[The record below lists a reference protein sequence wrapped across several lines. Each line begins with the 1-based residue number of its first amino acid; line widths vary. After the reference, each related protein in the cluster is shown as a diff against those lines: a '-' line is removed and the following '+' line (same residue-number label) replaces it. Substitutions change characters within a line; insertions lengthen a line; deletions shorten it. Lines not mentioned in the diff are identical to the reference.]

1 MFCKNINIGIIGL
14 FIILQSFS
22 CTREDLVNTPGGQ
35 QDGRVRMELNLQ
47 MAQHDEVQAKSTRS
61 TAAEEDYLDP
71 NGIYVLVLNGTAD
84 ESLLKQNPVK
94 ASFTSDKKIYALMDE
109 ESTASYLCVLTN
121 LSDANKS
128 YLSSVDL
135 TKGDVTF
142 ADVRAQ
148 LTLSAATSKGI
159 MHPFPMSGLSSEIA
173 SIKKGAILPSATT
186 TISLIRAVARIDVV
200 VTEAPEKFTITGV
213 TLANAAKQGWH
224 LPLNVTQAQS
234 QSGVVQYAEA
244 TTVASNTVKQQI
256 YCYENNGKL
265 STFVNNPTRI
275 VVKGHY
281 NNTVEDTYY
290 GIEIAYGDDPQ
301 NLKYDITRNKTYT
314 VNIKKVDNVGFRT
327 LEEALRNADVNS
339 GIQADIEVSDPY
351 AHDIVTNGKQYLGT
365 TNSDMLIHPL
375 TSTSV
380 VSGATLATISYTTD
394 PNWGVGEIILPAG
407 ITFAGGTTKRLDVGE
422 AGRPVV
428 RDILINVAST
438 FTSGDVVVQIG
449 NLKKNIHVRRQPP
462 VSAVGGICE
471 DFSGKDYVKAEVIHS
486 LAGDNWIK
494 LSDVRDPVG
503 ESSLLDKITN
513 PSGGIYLHYTSNT
526 GFEGSAV
533 AREASFY
540 VTSKNDEQRS
550 RVLIQQDKFDV
561 YRDESIEQI
570 LPHSYVGTFHRWNQ
584 TAERIIRMD
593 ASAYCAG
600 YEQWTATVVSGDF
613 IVLSTDDPADR
624 GIHKNQPYGVGD
636 DPEYKTDEDIEA
648 HCQVAGTAQT
658 VTGNGP
664 NVYFK
669 VGMKSKLAS
678 AVSQPRYGLI
688 AVQHPRGVHLIY
700 VRQGEEADYVM
711 RPWDE
716 CKYPGA
722 TSQRYAMRLN
732 AVKVSPYNL
741 TDLEYGTGRVNKGVR
756 GYDFVQYPS
765 QAGYYFQYGTT
776 YAFPIGVDNNTMPG
790 FNDNAS
796 NWSSN
801 VESCPMGYRRPHDG
815 LPPALV
821 AINNG
826 KVDGSEV
833 RQSFW
838 LYPLDG
844 HAQSD
849 NSNQY
854 RGYLADGFFDRRP
867 IKDGLSTL
875 NKATLIR
882 VSENNN
888 HAYSG
893 MIVYNPKTLASVFIP
908 EGGSCGTSFND
919 SSRTAVD
926 GSFGGFWTKT
936 SIGQSAGWL
945 VNFGDNPVGSSI
957 TNVPVVFDNYT
968 GDKNFGWSIRCIK
981 DENPPIQNDSNTV
994 EDFDPGSNERW
1005 SIRHDYND
1013 AATSLQSQLEA
1024 QYINGELA
1032 KMNSIFIFGTK
1043 ALTAEDYVY
1052 LNDLANNASNVL
1064 RHIVIS
1070 GSGNMTIPQKAFT
1083 SSNWVTI
1090 TFYEANNIEADALY
1104 FPDKCSLSNLKF
1116 GNFDALTIN
1125 DSAFNFGTYNTS
1137 AINIFLAGVEL
1148 KNADASLSIWRNI
1161 KWRSVKNYYNQ

>member
-1 MFCKNINIGIIGL
+1 MFCKNINIGITGL
-14 FIILQSFS
+14 FIILLSFS
-22 CTREDLVNTPGGQ
+22 CTREDLVNTPDGP

-47 MAQHDEVQAKSTRS
+47 TAYQDEVQAKSTRS

-71 NGIYVLVLNGTAD
+71 NGIYVLVLDGAAD

-109 ESTASYLCVLTN
+109 ESTASYLCVLSN
-121 LSDANKS
+121 LSDANKN

-148 LTLSAATSKGI
+148 LTLPAATSRGI
-159 MHPFPMSGLSSEIA
+159 THPFPMSGLSSEIA

-186 TISLIRAVARIDVV
+186 TISLTRAVARIDVV

-234 QSGVVQYAEA
+234 LSGVVQYAEA
-244 TTVASNTVKQQI
+244 TTVAGNAVKQQI

-281 NNTVEDTYY
+281 NDTVEDTYY

-327 LEEALRNADVNS
+327 LEEALRNVDVNS

-375 TSTSV
+375 TRTSV
-380 VSGATLATISYTTD
+380 VSGAMLATISYTTD

-422 AGRPVV
+422 GGRPVV
-428 RDILINVAST
+428 RDILINVAPT
-438 FTSGDVVVQIG
+438 FTSGDVIVQIG

-486 LAGDNWIK
+486 LAGDDWIK

-593 ASAYCAG
+593 AKAYCSG
-600 YEQWTATVVSGDF
+600 SEQWTATVVSGDF
-613 IVLSTDDPADR
+613 IVLSTDDPSE
-624 GIHKNQPYGVGD
+624 GIHKDQPYGVGD
-636 DPEYKTDEDIEA
+636 DPKYKTDEDIEA

-700 VRQGEEADYVM
+700 VRQGEEPDYVM

-732 AVKVSPYNL
+732 AVKVTPYNL
-741 TDLEYGTGRVNKGVR
+741 TDPKNETGGRIDRKTR
-756 GYDFVQYPS
+756 GYGFVQYPS

-776 YAFPIGVDNNTMPG
+776 YAFPVGEDNNTMPDQ
-790 FNDNAS
+790 FANVA
-796 NWSSN
+796 NWSSA
-801 VESCPMGYRRPHDG
+801 VETCPMGYRRPHDG
-815 LPPALV
+815 LPPALI
-821 AINNG
+821 AINAG

-867 IKDGLSTL
+867 IKDGLSTF
-875 NKATLIR
+875 KPATLIR
-882 VSENNN
+882 VSENNH

-908 EGGSCGTSFND
+908 EGGSCGTSFD
-919 SSRTAVD
+919 TSSRMNND
-926 GSFGGFWTKT
+926 GIFGGFWTKT
-936 SIGQSAGWL
+936 SVGTAAAWL
-945 VNFGDNPVGSSI
+945 VNFGDNPVGTTM
-957 TNVPVVFDNYT
+957 TNVPVVFDNYSGNKT
-968 GDKNFGWSIRCIK
+968 FGWSIRCIK

-994 EDFDPGSNERW
+994 ESFDPDTSEIW

-1013 AATSLQSQLEA
+1013 VATSLQNQLET
-1024 QYINGELA
+1024 QYTHGELG

-1043 ALTAEDYVY
+1043 TLTTEYYAY
-1052 LNDLANNASNVL
+1052 LNDMASNASNAL

-1070 GSGNMTIPQKAFT
+1070 GSGNMTIPRDAFT
-1083 SSNWVTI
+1083 SPKWITI
-1090 TFYEANNIEADALY
+1090 TFYEANNIEAEALH
-1104 FPDKCSLSNLKF
+1104 FTAGCNLLNLKF
-1116 GNFDALTIN
+1116 GNFDALTI
-1125 DSAFNFGTYNTS
+1125 DEGAFDFGTRNTLD
-1137 AINIFLAGVEL
+1137 INIFLAGVEL
-1148 KNADASLSIWRNI
+1148 KNANASTSIWRNI